1 MASLKKITLIN
12 LYKLLLTL
20 VVIIGFLSYDFIYAV
35 PIENI
40 RLFNIVVELSFAF
53 MCAILFLSIDSLKGK
68 SFYRFLSVGF
78 FLVFVSMLVDGLDQI
93 HIHGEL
99 YTAVFEKATLLLGV
113 ISIFIGMKAWIVEDA
128 NMNKKL
134 EKQAF
139 TDELT
144 GLYNRRGLLK
154 KIEAMD
160 VLSKLNQS
168 KLSFLIADLDDFKVF
183 NDTMGHVSGDG
194 YLADLG
200 QSLLTMADKNIVIGR
215 WGGEEFAVCM
225 LDTDL
230 AEALQFSEKIRQTVL
245 DIPMPPQMKKQR
257 MTVSLGVSQKKPD
270 EPLMDAIKRADRSL
284 YLAKNQGKNQSVA
297 K

>member
-1 MASLKKITLIN
+1 M
-12 LYKLLLTL
+12 TL
-20 VVIIGFLSYDFIYAV
+20 VVIVGFLSYDFIYAV

-40 RLFNIVVELSFAF
+40 RLFNIVVELSFSL
-53 MCAILFLSIDSLKGK
+53 MCAIMFMSIDSLKGK

-99 YTAVFEKATLLLGV
+99 YTALFEKATLLLGV

-128 NMNKKL
+128 KMNTKL

-154 KIEAMD
+154 KFEAMD
-160 VLSKLNQS
+160 ALSKLNHS
-168 KLSFLIADLDDFKVF
+168 KLCFLIADLDDFKVF

-245 DIPMPPQMKKQR
+245 DIPMPPQMNKQH
-257 MTVSLGVSQKKPD
+257 MTVSLGVSQKMPD

>member
-1 MASLKKITLIN
+1 LIN

-20 VVIIGFLSYDFIYAV
+20 VVIVGFLSYDFIYAI

-40 RLFNIVVELSFAF
+40 RLFNIVVELSFSL
-53 MCAILFLSIDSLKGK
+53 MCAIMFMSIDSLRGK

-99 YTAVFEKATLLLGV
+99 YTAVFEKTTLLLGV
-113 ISIFIGMKAWIVEDA
+113 ILIFIAMKAWVVEDA
-128 NMNKKL
+128 YLNKKL
-134 EKQAF
+134 ERQAF

-144 GLYNRRGLLK
+144 GLYNRRGILK
-154 KIEAMD
+154 KFEAMEA
-160 VLSKLNQS
+160 LSKLNHS
-168 KLSFLIADLDDFKVF
+168 KLSFIIADLDDFKVY
-183 NDTMGHVSGDG
+183 NDTMGHVSGDA

-200 QSLLTMADKNIVIGR
+200 QSLLSMADKKIVIGR

-225 LDTDL
+225 LGSDL
-230 AEALQFSEKIRQTVL
+230 AEALAFSEKIRQTVL
-245 DIPMPPQMKKQR
+245 DIPMPPQMNKQQ
-257 MTVSLGVSQKKPD
+257 MTVSLGVSQKMPD